1 MVKVSVLVPV
11 YNSEDFLHDTIN
23 SILTQT
29 FEDFE
34 LILLNDGS
42 TDGSEKVIESFSD
55 SRIKYYKN
63 ERNLGIS
70 ATRNRLMEM
79 ATGEYW
85 AVMDND
91 DISLPQ
97 RFEKQVA
104 FLDRNLDV
112 AIVGT
117 WIELF
122 NRRSVK
128 GFAARV
134 RKFITNLGLVWCHPS
149 EVTLKETLKANSCMH
164 PTMMIRAS
172 VIKENNIKYNP
183 ALTPSEDYDLV
194 RQVLL
199 TGFRVCNIREVLFK
213 YNMHGNNFS
222 VKKKKM
228 MKEADKIIKKS
239 IEDALGYH
247 PKFRYPYL
255 FIIAR
260 KLRFKPLLKWF
271 KPWVN

>member
-11 YNSEDFLHDTIN
+11 YNSQDFLRETIC
-23 SILTQT
+23 SILNQT
-29 FEDFE
+29 FGDFE
-34 LILLNDGS
+34 LILLNDAS
-42 TDGSEKVIESFSD
+42 TDDSEKIIKSFDD

-63 ERNLGIS
+63 EQNLGIS
-70 ATRNRLMEM
+70 GTRNRLMEL

-104 FLDRNLDV
+104 FLDENPDV

-117 WIELF
+117 WLELF
-122 NRRSVK
+122 NKRPVK
-128 GFAARV
+128 GLFAKV
-134 RKFITNLGLVWCHPS
+134 KKFITNLGLVWCQPS
-149 EVTLKETLKANSCMH
+149 DVSMKELLRGNSCMH
-164 PTMMIRAS
+164 PTMMIRSS
-172 VIKENNIKYNP
+172 VIKGNNIKYNP
-183 ALTPSEDYDLV
+183 ELTPSEDYDLV

-199 TGFRVCNIREVLFK
+199 TGFRVCNIREVLFR
-213 YNMHGNNFS
+213 YNLHGNNFS

-228 MKEADKIIKKS
+228 MKEADKIIKS
-239 IEDALGYH
+239 NIEDALGYH
-247 PKFRYPYL
+247 PRFRYPYL
-255 FIIAR
+255 FVIAR
-260 KLRFKPLLKWF
+260 KLRYKPLLKWL